1 MGAIINDLLIS
12 NSRNV
17 WILEFNSN
25 IATVLLFLT
34 LILEQLKQEN
44 LEKLFQMLLV

>member
-1 MGAIINDLLIS
+1 MGANMNDTLIS

-17 WILEFNSN
+17 WILEFASN
-25 IATVLLFLT
+25 IATVLMFLT

-44 LEKLFQMLLV
+44 LEKFFQMLLV